1 MVALQKM
8 VSPRAWFASLSQDLR
23 IALRM
28 FRKSPGFTFTG
39 VSTLSLGI
47 AAALSIFA
55 FVDSALIRPLPYP
68 NPSRLVGL
76 FETTEL
82 GDPYAGYSYP
92 NYLDMARASSSFSAI
107 AAYTANDGFTLS
119 GPAGPE
125 LASGSAVTSDFFR
138 ILGVTPILGQ
148 NFAPDSDTADL
159 LHAPSTVILSF
170 SAWQNRF
177 AGKADVLGQTLRLAG
192 GSYTVIGVLP
202 RSFQFAPT
210 GPVDFWTTLHS
221 YAGNDCFL
229 SRGCLALGVIAR
241 LKDGVTT
248 PQAFADV
255 RAIASRE
262 AQEHPDPD
270 RKRSANVALL
280 SQYILGDIKPVLLA
294 LLGGA
299 GLLLVIACVNVAGLL
314 LVRSENRRREFA
326 VRGVLGASRARLAQQ
341 FVVEGLLVAFLT
353 SALGILAATFA
364 RQLLLKLI
372 PADMLD
378 SMPYLNGTGWNWHL
392 TIFAAALVLI
402 ALLLFAVTPSLRLP
416 FANLRSGLTM
426 GAPGTAVT
434 SWRNWGAKLVVLEIA
449 TTMILLTGAGL
460 LGKSL
465 YELLRVPMGFVPD
478 HVAALWMFNPGSQ
491 SSYSSS
497 DQALA
502 MGKEIISRLQSVP
515 GVVAVATTRSLPLTD
530 VPSTQIGFVS
540 KPALADTNE
549 VGHQVISPGYFSVL
563 QARLL
568 QGRAFNEHDDKN
580 SPWVAIINQTLSR
593 RYFPGENPVGQQIF
607 YHSHGSAPFSSG
619 PLHPLQIVGVVA
631 DIKDRDL
638 NADENAVLYSPFD
651 QGAAPEF
658 FLVVRTSQ
666 DAASALPSLIS
677 TIHSVDSRIVID
689 RPTTISEMIHGS
701 PAANL
706 TRSTAS
712 LAAGFALAALLLSA
726 VGLYGVIAYSV
737 SRRTYEIGVRMA
749 LGATPQAVYR
759 LILTEASRLIVLGLL
774 IGVAG
779 SVAAGTFLRSL
790 LFAVHSWEISV
801 LAGVSAVLILAALI
815 AVLIPARRASRVDPL
830 VALRYE

>member
-1 MVALQKM
+1 MRFLRTW
-8 VSPRAWFASLSQDLR
+8 STSLSQDLR
-23 IALRM
+23 IALRIL
-28 FRKSPGFTFTG
+28 RKSPGFAIT
-39 VSTLSLGI
+39 SILTLSLGI

-92 NYLDMARASSSFSAI
+92 NFLDMARASTSFSAI
-107 AAYTANDGFTLS
+107 AAYTGNDAFTLFNAT
-119 GPAGPE
+119 GTE
-125 LASGSAVTSDFFR
+125 LVSGSAVSSDFFR

-148 NFAPDSDTADL
+148 DFDPLPPSGDL
-159 LHAPSTVILSF
+159 LAAPSTVILSYA
-170 SAWQNRF
+170 AWQNRF
-177 AGKADVLGQTLRLAG
+177 GGRTDVLGQTVRLAG

-210 GPVDFWTTLHS
+210 GPADFWTTLHS
-221 YAGNDCFL
+221 YAGNDCFQ

-241 LKDGVTT
+241 LKDRVTV
-248 PQAFADV
+248 PQALSDV
-255 RAIASRE
+255 RAVASRE

-280 SQYILGDIKPVLLA
+280 SQHILGDTKPVLLA

-299 GLLLVIACVNVAGLL
+299 GLLLLIAYINVAGLL
-314 LVRSENRRREFA
+314 LVRSDNRRREFA
-326 VRGVLGASRARLAQQ
+326 MRGVLGASRARLTQQ
-341 FVVEGLLVAFLT
+341 FVVEGLLVAIVT
-353 SALGILAATFA
+353 SALGLLAAILT

-372 PADMLD
+372 PQDMLD
-378 SMPYLNGTGWNWHL
+378 SMPYLHGTFWNWHL
-392 TIFAAALVLI
+392 TTFAAALVLI
-402 ALLLFAVTPSLRLP
+402 ALLLFAATPALRLP
-416 FANLRSGLTM
+416 FSNLRSSLAM
-426 GAPGTAVT
+426 GAPGTVGT
-434 SWRNWGAKLVVLEIA
+434 SWRNFGAKLVILEIA
-449 TTMILLTGAGL
+449 TTMVLLSGAGL

-465 YELLRVPMGFVPD
+465 YQLLRVPMGFVPD
-478 HVAALWMFNPGSQ
+478 HVAALWMFDPGSH

-530 VPSTQIGFVS
+530 VPSTQIGFAS
-540 KPALADTNE
+540 KPSLADTNE
-549 VGHQVISPGYFSVL
+549 VGHQVISPDYFSVL

-568 QGRAFNEHDDKN
+568 QGRAFNDHDDNN
-580 SPWVAIINQTLSR
+580 SPWVAIINQTMAR
-593 RYFPGENPVGQQIF
+593 RYFPGENPLGQIIY

-619 PLHPLQIVGVVA
+619 PSHPLQIVGVVA

-638 NADENAVLYSPFD
+638 NADENAVVYSPFD

-658 FLVVRTSQ
+658 YLLVRTSQ
-666 DAASALPSLIS
+666 DAATALPSLIS

-737 SRRTYEIGVRMA
+737 SRRTYEIGLRMA
-749 LGATPQAVYR
+749 LGATPQSVYR

-779 SVAAGTFLRSL
+779 SIAAGTLLRSL
-790 LFAVHSWEISV
+790 LFAVHSWEISI
-801 LAGVSAVLILAALI
+801 LAGVAAVLLVSTLI
-815 AVLIPARRASRVDPL
+815 AVFIPARRASRVDPL

>member
-1 MVALQKM
+1 MRFLRTW
-8 VSPRAWFASLSQDLR
+8 STSLSQDLR
-23 IALRM
+23 IALRIL
-28 FRKSPGFTFTG
+28 RKSPGFAIT
-39 VSTLSLGI
+39 SILTLSLGI

-92 NYLDMARASSSFSAI
+92 NFLDMARASTSFSAI
-107 AAYTANDGFTLS
+107 AAYTGNDAFTLFNAT
-119 GPAGPE
+119 GTE
-125 LASGSAVTSDFFR
+125 LVSGSAVSSDFFR

-148 NFAPDSDTADL
+148 DFDPLPPSGDL
-159 LHAPSTVILSF
+159 LAAPSTVILSYA
-170 SAWQNRF
+170 AWQNRF
-177 AGKADVLGQTLRLAG
+177 GGRTDVLGQTVRLAG

-210 GPVDFWTTLHS
+210 GPADFWTTLHS
-221 YAGNDCFL
+221 YAGNDCFQ

-241 LKDGVTT
+241 LKDRVTV
-248 PQAFADV
+248 PQALSDV
-255 RAIASRE
+255 RAVASRE

-280 SQYILGDIKPVLLA
+280 SQHILGDTKPVLLA

-299 GLLLVIACVNVAGLL
+299 GLLLLIAYINVAGLL
-314 LVRSENRRREFA
+314 LVRSDNRRREFA
-326 VRGVLGASRARLAQQ
+326 MRGVLGASRARLTQQ
-341 FVVEGLLVAFLT
+341 FVVEGLLVAIVT
-353 SALGILAATFA
+353 SALGLLAAILT

-372 PADMLD
+372 PQDMLD
-378 SMPYLNGTGWNWHL
+378 SMPYLHGTFWNWHL
-392 TIFAAALVLI
+392 TTFAAALILI
-402 ALLLFAVTPSLRLP
+402 ALLLFAATPALRLP
-416 FANLRSGLTM
+416 FSNLRSSLAM
-426 GAPGTAVT
+426 GAPGTVGT
-434 SWRNWGAKLVVLEIA
+434 SWRNFGAKLVILEIA
-449 TTMILLTGAGL
+449 TTMVLLSGAGL

-465 YELLRVPMGFVPD
+465 YQLLRVPMGFVPD
-478 HVAALWMFNPGSQ
+478 HVAALWMFDPGSH

-530 VPSTQIGFVS
+530 VPSTQIGFAS
-540 KPALADTNE
+540 KPSLADTNE
-549 VGHQVISPGYFSVL
+549 VGHQVISPDYFSVL

-568 QGRAFNEHDDKN
+568 QGRAFNDHDDNN
-580 SPWVAIINQTLSR
+580 SPWVAIINQTMAR
-593 RYFPGENPVGQQIF
+593 RYFPGENPLGQIIY

-619 PLHPLQIVGVVA
+619 PSHPLQIVGVVA

-638 NADENAVLYSPFD
+638 NADENAVVYSPFD

-658 FLVVRTSQ
+658 YLLVRTSQ
-666 DAASALPSLIS
+666 DAATALPSLIS

-712 LAAGFALAALLLSA
+712 LAAGFALVALLLSA

-737 SRRTYEIGVRMA
+737 SRRTYEIGLRMA
-749 LGATPQAVYR
+749 LGATPQSVYR

-779 SVAAGTFLRSL
+779 SIAAGTLLRSL
-790 LFAVHSWEISV
+790 LFAVHSWEISI
-801 LAGVSAVLILAALI
+801 LAGLAAVLLVSTLI
-815 AVLIPARRASRVDPL
+815 AVFIPARRASRVDPL

>member
-1 MVALQKM
+1 M
-8 VSPRAWFASLSQDLR
+8 QDLR

-28 FRKSPGFTFTG
+28 LPKSPGFAIT
-39 VSTLSLGI
+39 SILTLSLGI

-82 GDPYAGYSYP
+82 GDPNAGYSYP
-92 NYLDMARASSSFSAI
+92 NFLDMARASTSFSAI
-107 AAYTANDGFTLS
+107 AAYTGNDGFTLS
-119 GPAGPE
+119 NATGTE
-125 LASGSAVTSDFFR
+125 LVSGSAVSSDFFR

-148 NFAPDSDTADL
+148 DFDPLPPSGDL
-159 LHAPSTVILSF
+159 LAAPSTVILSY
-170 SAWQNRF
+170 ATWQNRF
-177 AGKADVLGQTLRLAG
+177 GGRTDVLGQTVRLAG

-210 GPVDFWTTLHS
+210 GPADFWTTLHS
-221 YAGNDCFL
+221 YAGNDCFQ
-229 SRGCLALGVIAR
+229 SRGCLALSVIAC
-241 LKDGVTT
+241 LKDGVTV
-248 PQAFADV
+248 PQALSDV
-255 RAIASRE
+255 RAIALRE

-280 SQYILGDIKPVLLA
+280 SQYILGDTKPVLLA
-294 LLGGA
+294 LLTGA
-299 GLLLVIACVNVAGLL
+299 GLLLLIAYINVAGLL

-326 VRGVLGASRARLAQQ
+326 VRGVLGASRARLTQQ
-341 FVVEGLLVAFLT
+341 FVVEGLLVAIVT
-353 SALGILAATFA
+353 SALGLLAATITH
-364 RQLLLKLI
+364 QLLLKLI

-378 SMPYLNGTGWNWHL
+378 SIPYLNGSTWNWHL
-392 TIFAAALVLI
+392 TAFAAALVLI
-402 ALLLFAVTPSLRLP
+402 AVLLFAATPALRLP
-416 FANLRSGLTM
+416 FSNLRSGLTM
-426 GAPGTAVT
+426 GAPGTAST
-434 SWRNWGAKLVVLEIA
+434 SWRNFGAKLVILEIA
-449 TTMILLTGAGL
+449 TTMVLLAGAGL

-465 YELLRVPMGFVPD
+465 YQLLRVPMGFVPD
-478 HVAALWMFNPGSQ
+478 HVAALWMFAPESQ
-491 SSYSSS
+491 YSSS
-497 DQALA
+497 DQALSLQ
-502 MGKEIISRLQSVP
+502 KEILARLQNLP
-515 GVVAVATTRSLPLTD
+515 GVVAAASTRSLPLTD
-530 VPSTQIGFVS
+530 VPSTQIGLVS
-540 KPALADTNE
+540 KPSLADTNE
-549 VGHQVISPGYFSVL
+549 VGHQVISPDYFSVL

-568 QGRAFNEHDDKN
+568 QGRVFNDHDDKN
-580 SPWVAIINQTLSR
+580 APWVALINQTLAR

-607 YHSHGSAPFSSG
+607 YHSHGSVPFSSG
-619 PLHPLQIVGVVA
+619 PSHPLQIVGVVA

-638 NADENAVLYSPFD
+638 NADENAVVYSPFD

-658 FLVVRTSQ
+658 YLVVRTSQ
-666 DAASALPSLIS
+666 HAASALPSLIS
-677 TIHSVDSRIVID
+677 TIRSVDSRIVID

-706 TRSTAS
+706 TRSNAS

-749 LGATPQAVYR
+749 LGATPQSVYC

-779 SVAAGTFLRSL
+779 SIAAGSLLRSL
-790 LFAVHSWEISV
+790 LFAVHSWEISI
-801 LAGVSAVLILAALI
+801 LAGVAAVLLLSTLI
-815 AVLIPARRASRVDPL
+815 AVFIPARRASRVDPL